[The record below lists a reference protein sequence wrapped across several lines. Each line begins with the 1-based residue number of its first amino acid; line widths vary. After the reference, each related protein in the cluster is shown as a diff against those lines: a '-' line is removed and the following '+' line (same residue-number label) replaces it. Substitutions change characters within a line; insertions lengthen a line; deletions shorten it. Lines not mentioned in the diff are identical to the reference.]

1 MGCSNSVEEQV
12 FLAKLER
19 LELQVKK
26 EKELKKLAEIE
37 GKPIESMNQYKGFDT
52 KTENKKRMKTTPNE
66 RYLDT
71 YTTKEKSRKK
81 NGSEKKS
88 KKAKDSDEKSKKTKR
103 AFSEGVTK
111 KKKKKK

>member
-1 MGCSNSVEEQV
+1 MGCSNSIEEQL
-12 FLAKLER
+12 FLAKFER

-37 GKPIESMNQYKGFDT
+37 GRPIESMNQYKGFDT

-71 YTTKEKSRKK
+71 YTTKEKSK
-81 NGSEKKS
+81 
-88 KKAKDSDEKSKKTKR
+88 KKTR
-103 AFSEGVTK
+103 AISEGVTK

>member
-26 EKELKKLAEIE
+26 EKELKKLAKIE
-37 GKPIESMNQYKGFDT
+37 GRPIESMNQYKGFDT

-71 YTTKEKSRKK
+71 YTTKEKLRKK

-103 AFSEGVTK
+103 AISEGVTK